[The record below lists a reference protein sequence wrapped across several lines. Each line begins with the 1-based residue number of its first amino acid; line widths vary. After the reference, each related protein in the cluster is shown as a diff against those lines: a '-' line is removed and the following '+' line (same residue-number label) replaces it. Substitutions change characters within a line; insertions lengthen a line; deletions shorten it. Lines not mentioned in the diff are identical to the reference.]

1 MQFINPLY
9 LISTSST
16 ADDEDIGDIIKS
28 EIKRKVYCDI
38 ISVRQSEFYQ
48 AQAIGVK
55 PEISVVIRMFEYTGE
70 VVAELNNIRYKILRA
85 YDKKD
90 GLIELILTRGVDN
103 GNT

>member
-9 LISTSST
+9 LISISSKT
-16 ADDEDIGDIIKS
+16 DDDVGDIIKS

-38 ISVRQSEFYQ
+38 NSIRQSEFYQ
-48 AQAIGVK
+48 AQAIGAK
-55 PEISVVIRMFEYTGE
+55 PEISVIIRAFEYADE
-70 VVAELNNIRYKILRA
+70 VFAELNNIRYKILRT
-85 YDKKD
+85 YDKGD